1 MKDYNVYSER
11 IRKMRYYIFA
21 PNEAMLFTKDENI
34 YYFTGF
40 RHSEGSLLITAKN
53 AYLFVD
59 FRYAEAAQKSV
70 ASAQV
75 VKSVE
80 RMKDICRACLENG
93 VGLLS
98 LEARETNVLEY
109 NRFFE
114 LFTKR
119 SSIKIECDG
128 GFDMAIANNRMI
140 KTPDEIE
147 KMQTAQNI
155 TEKALT
161 EVLNDL
167 KPGVTE
173 RSIAVRLE
181 YLMKLYGAED
191 VSFDLITITG
201 ENTSLP
207 HGVPGDRVVKD
218 GDFFT
223 FDIGAVYEGY
233 HSDMTRTFGIGHIS
247 EKQKQVYEVVLKAQ
261 KAALETIKD
270 AVFANK
276 VDAAARDVIKA
287 HGYGE
292 YFGHAT
298 GHGVG
303 LEIHEEPSVSPKSTR
318 LLSPG
323 MVITDEPGIYIPGEF
338 GVRIEDMVLVKHG
351 GYMNFASF
359 TKDLIVI

>member
-1 MKDYNVYSER
+1 MNNNNIYSER

-21 PNEAMLFTKDENI
+21 PNEAMLFTRDENI

-40 RHSEGSLLITAKN
+40 RHSEGSLLITEKN

-59 FRYAEAAQKSV
+59 FRYIEAAQKLV
-70 ASAQV
+70 TSAKV
-75 VKSVE
+75 IKSVD
-80 RMKDICRACLENG
+80 RAQDICRVCMEEK
-93 VGLLS
+93 VTLLS
-98 LEARETNVLEY
+98 LEAKNTNVLEY
-109 NRFFE
+109 NRYLQ
-114 LFTKR
+114 LFTKKN
-119 SSIKIECDG
+119 SIKIECDG

-140 KTPDEIE
+140 KNSDEIE
-147 KMQTAQNI
+147 KMQMAQNI

-161 EVLNDL
+161 EVLNDV

-207 HGVPGDRVVKD
+207 HGVPGDRKIKD

-233 HSDMTRTFGIGHIS
+233 HSDMTRTFGVGHIS
-247 EKQKQVYEVVLKAQ
+247 EKQKQVYDIVLKAQ
-261 KAALETIKD
+261 KAALETISD
-270 AVFANK
+270 AVFANQ

-351 GYMNFASF
+351 GYMNFSSF
-359 TKDLIVI
+359 TKELTII

>member
-1 MKDYNVYSER
+1 MNNNIIYSER

-21 PNEAMLFTKDENI
+21 PNEAMLFTRDENI

-40 RHSEGSLLITAKN
+40 RHSEGSLLITEKN

-59 FRYAEAAQKSV
+59 FRYIEAAQKLV
-70 ASAQV
+70 TSAKV
-75 VKSVE
+75 IKSVD
-80 RMKDICRACLENG
+80 RAQDICRVCLEEK
-93 VGLLS
+93 VTLLS
-98 LEARETNVLEY
+98 LEAKNTNVLEY
-109 NRFFE
+109 NRYLQ

-119 SSIKIECDG
+119 NTIKIECDG

-140 KTPDEIE
+140 KSSDEIE
-147 KMQTAQNI
+147 KMQMAQNI

-161 EVLNDL
+161 EVLNDV

-207 HGVPGDRVVKD
+207 HGVPGDRKIKD

-233 HSDMTRTFGIGHIS
+233 HSDMTRTFGVGHIS
-247 EKQKQVYEVVLKAQ
+247 EKQRQVYDIVLKAQ
-261 KAALETIKD
+261 KAALETIRD
-270 AVFANK
+270 AVFANQ

-338 GVRIEDMVLVKHG
+338 GVRIEDMVLVEHG
-351 GYMNFASF
+351 GYMNFSSF
-359 TKDLIVI
+359 TKELTII

>member
-1 MKDYNVYSER
+1 MSIYSER

-34 YYFTGF
+34 YYFTGM
-40 RHSEGSLLITAKN
+40 RHSEGSLLITAEN

-59 FRYAEAAQKSV
+59 FRYAEAAQKLV
-70 ASAQV
+70 TSAKV
-75 VKSVE
+75 VNSTE
-80 RMKDICRACLENG
+80 RDEDICKACIENG
-93 VGLLS
+93 VTLLS
-98 LEARETNVLEY
+98 LEARNTNVLQY
-109 NRFFE
+109 NR
-114 LFTKR
+114 LVNLLTKR
-119 SSIKIECDG
+119 ISIKIECDG
-128 GFDMAIANNRMI
+128 GFDMAISNNRMI

-173 RSIAVRLE
+173 RAIAVRLE

-247 EKQKQVYEVVLKAQ
+247 EKQKEVYNIVLKAQ
-261 KAALETIKD
+261 MAALETIRD
-270 AVFANK
+270 AVFANQ
-276 VDAAARDVIKA
+276 VDAAARDIIKA
-287 HGYGE
+287 AGYGE

-303 LEIHEEPSVSPKSTR
+303 LEIHEAPTVSPKGTR

-338 GVRIEDMVLVKHG
+338 GVRIEDMVLVEHG
-351 GYMNFASF
+351 GHRNFASF
-359 TKDLIVI
+359 TKDLTII

>member
-1 MKDYNVYSER
+1 MSIYSER

-34 YYFTGF
+34 YYFTGM
-40 RHSEGSLLITAKN
+40 RHSEGSLLITEKK

-59 FRYAEAAQKSV
+59 FRYAEAAEKTVS
-70 ASAQV
+70 SAQV
-75 VKSVE
+75 INSVE
-80 RMKDICRACLENG
+80 RDKDICKVCVENG
-93 VGLLS
+93 VTLLS
-98 LEARETNVLEY
+98 LEARETNVLQY
-109 NRFFE
+109 NRFTE

-119 SSIKIECDG
+119 HSIKLECDG

-173 RSIAVRLE
+173 RSIAIRLE

-191 VSFDLITITG
+191 ISFDLITITG

-233 HSDMTRTFGIGHIS
+233 HSDMTRTFGIGHIN
-247 EKQKQVYEVVLKAQ
+247 EKQRQVYDIVLKAQ
-261 KAALETIKD
+261 KAALDTIKD
-270 AVFANK
+270 SVFANQ
-276 VDAAARDVIKA
+276 VDAAARDIIKDA
-287 HGYGE
+287 GYGD
-292 YFGHAT
+292 YFGHVV

-303 LEIHEEPSVSPKSTR
+303 LEIHEAPTVSPRSTK

-338 GVRIEDMVLVKHG
+338 GVRIEDMVLVEHG
-351 GYMNFASF
+351 GYKNFASF

>member
-1 MKDYNVYSER
+1 MSIYSER
-11 IRKMRYYIFA
+11 IKKMRYYIFA
-21 PNEAMLFTKDENI
+21 PNGAMLFTKDENI
-34 YYFTGF
+34 YYFTGML
-40 RHSEGSLLITAKN
+40 HSEGSLLITEKK

-59 FRYAEAAQKSV
+59 FRYAEAAEKTVS
-70 ASAQV
+70 SAQV
-75 VKSVE
+75 INSVE
-80 RMKDICRACLENG
+80 REKDICKACVENG
-93 VGLLS
+93 VTLLS
-98 LEARETNVLEY
+98 LEAKETNVLQY
-109 NRFFE
+109 NRFTE

-119 SSIKIECDG
+119 HSIKLECDG

-223 FDIGAVYEGY
+223 FDIGAVYGGY
-233 HSDMTRTFGIGHIS
+233 HSDMTRTFGIGHIN
-247 EKQKQVYEVVLKAQ
+247 EKQRQVYDIVLKAQ
-261 KAALETIKD
+261 KAALDTIKD
-270 AVFANK
+270 SVFANQ
-276 VDAAARDVIKA
+276 VDAAARDIIKNA
-287 HGYGE
+287 GYGD
-292 YFGHAT
+292 YFGHAV

-303 LEIHEEPSVSPKSTR
+303 LEIHEAPSVSPRSTK

-338 GVRIEDMVLVKHG
+338 GVRIEDMVLVEHG
-351 GYMNFASF
+351 GYNNFASF